1 MTSDATISNMRM
13 RGFEFNDDMIPVV
26 CPSPLSGR
34 ELAHGNPFGMYGMV
48 HEDYELAFRD
58 DRTLYIRYPSSDLV
72 GNTLMRNTLTYV
84 VDLEG
89 FPVQREDNRSMDQV
103 INEHWMTAASWSRRL
118 DNLRQVHDDKKVHV
132 VQWWKNGEMVLSLTI
147 GDIIDIMLDP
157 ERLEANKAYVRG
169 EMEAMRKETPSR
181 LQPKALSDPSPRRDK
196 QNNKPVQWLPRK
208 DNGFQHVDLENSELP
223 EGITRLALEHSTLR
237 KEGRIPAGYAVLRGW
252 GTNLSRVV
260 INTVPVEF
268 RYIPD
273 KNRYEVEVNNNQL
286 EGLL

>member
-13 RGFEFNDDMIPVV
+13 RGFEFNDDMIPIV
-26 CPSPLSGR
+26 CPPPLSGR
-34 ELAHGNPFGMYGMV
+34 KLAHGNPFGMYGMV

-89 FPVQREDNRSMDQV
+89 FPVQREDGRTMDQV
-103 INEHWMTAASWSRRL
+103 INEHWLSAASWSGRL
-118 DNLRQVHDDKKVHV
+118 DKLRQVDEEDKPYV
-132 VQWWKNGEMVLSLTI
+132 VQWYKNGEMVLSLTI

-157 ERLEANKAYVRG
+157 ERLEANKVHVRG

-196 QNNKPVQWLPRK
+196 QNDKPVQWLPRK

-252 GTNLSRVV
+252 GINLSRVV

-268 RYIPD
+268 RHIPD
-273 KNRYEVEVNNNQL
+273 KDRYEVEVNNNQL
-286 EGLL
+286 EGLI

>member
-13 RGFEFNDDMIPVV
+13 RGFEFNDDMIPIV
-26 CPSPLSGR
+26 CPPPLSGR
-34 ELAHGNPFGMYGMV
+34 KLAHGNPFGMYGMV

-84 VDLEG
+84 VDLKG
-89 FPVQREDNRSMDQV
+89 FPVQREDGRTMDQV
-103 INEHWMTAASWSRRL
+103 INEHWLSAASWSGRL
-118 DNLRQVHDDKKVHV
+118 DKLRQVDEEDKPYV
-132 VQWWKNGEMVLSLTI
+132 VQWYKNGEMVLSLTI

-157 ERLEANKAYVRG
+157 ERLEANKVHVRG

-196 QNNKPVQWLPRK
+196 QNDKPVQWLPRK

-252 GTNLSRVV
+252 GINLSRVV

-268 RYIPD
+268 RHIPD
-273 KNRYEVEVNNNQL
+273 KDRYEVEVNNNQL
-286 EGLL
+286 EGLV